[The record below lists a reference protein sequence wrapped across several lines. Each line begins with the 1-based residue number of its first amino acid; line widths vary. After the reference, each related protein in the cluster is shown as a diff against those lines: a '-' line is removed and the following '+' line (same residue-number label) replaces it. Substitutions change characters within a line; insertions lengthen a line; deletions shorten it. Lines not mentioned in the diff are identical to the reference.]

1 MALKPQSI
9 RKGMVILV
17 ENKPIEKQDLL
28 KLSENWTE
36 QQENFFKKMLKQGG
50 EFKIQG
56 KQFKTIPLKQIL
68 TSKGEKDAGVITI
81 PGLDGRF

>member
-9 RKGMVILV
+9 RKGMVILI
-17 ENKPIEKQDLL
+17 ENQPIEKQDLL
-28 KLSENWTE
+28 KLSESWTE

-56 KQFKTIPLKQIL
+56 KKFKTIPPNQIL
-68 TSKGEKDAGVITI
+68 TSKGEKDAGVIQI
-81 PGLDGRF
+81 PGLDSRF

>member
-9 RKGMVILV
+9 RKNVQILL
-17 ENKPIEKQDLL
+17 ENKLTEKQTILE
-28 KLSENWTE
+28 LSENWTE

-56 KQFKTIPLKQIL
+56 RRFKIILQNQIL
-68 TSKGEKDAGVITI
+68 TSKGEKDAGIITI
-81 PGLDGRF
+81 PGLDSRF

>member
-9 RKGMVILV
+9 RKGMIILV

-56 KQFKTIPLKQIL
+56 KPFKTIPPKQIL
-68 TSKGEKDAGVITI
+68 TSKGEKDTGPITI
-81 PGLDGRF
+81 PGLDSRF

>member
-36 QQENFFKKMLKQGG
+36 QQENFFKKC
-50 EFKIQG
+50 
-56 KQFKTIPLKQIL
+56 
-68 TSKGEKDAGVITI
+68 
-81 PGLDGRF
+81 